1 MIIHKF
7 TEERPE
13 KASLFAW
20 WMRFLVFAMTWST
33 LTIIRVIHSP
43 KFGYLVL
50 HLLLFR
56 LSNWPDFARLP
67 VRRTIQK
74 VSSDTNVKKIHENV
88 KFQLLFTGNIPRGV
102 LPWIWQ
108 NPETYGA
115 KSHHRRWFGMDFDQ
129 VAVNGVNSNKFHAIS
144 VQINTIYWHEM

>member
-1 MIIHKF
+1 M
-7 TEERPE
+7 
-13 KASLFAW
+13 
-20 WMRFLVFAMTWST
+20 FAMTWST

-74 VSSDTNVKKIHENV
+74 VSSDTNVKKIHEN
-88 KFQLLFTGNIPRGV
+88 
-102 LPWIWQ
+102 
-108 NPETYGA
+108 
-115 KSHHRRWFGMDFDQ
+115 M
-129 VAVNGVNSNKFHAIS
+129 KFHAIS
-144 VQINTIYWHEM
+144 VQINTIY